1 MDTVNTVIFFDDNMN
16 EKDIEIENLKYIV
29 KNLQSKYEKLDLILD
44 DLYKILTT
52 EQKEYYSKLIN
63 D

>member
-1 MDTVNTVIFFDDNMN
+1 MDAVNTVIYLDDNMK
-16 EKDIEIENLKYIV
+16 EKDIEIENLKYII

-44 DLYKILTT
+44 DLYKILTS